1 METYWP
7 ALHREEPILSAS
19 QNNTAAWGQTP
30 EETDLPTPNPGLL
43 PSTCSLPS
51 EEGCAYRERDHC
63 TDLLSALQLAPLV
76 AQIVTTPLKAELT
89 MLQKGKVRQL
99 APFPQLLRHM

>member
-7 ALHREEPILSAS
+7 ALHREEAILSAS

-30 EETDLPTPNPGLL
+30 GETYLPTPNPGLL

-51 EEGCAYRERDHC
+51 EEGCAYGERGHC
-63 TDLLSALQLAPLV
+63 TDLLSALQPAPFV
-76 AQIVTTPLKAELT
+76 AQIVTIPLKVELT
-89 MLQKGKVRQL
+89 LCHRMGN
-99 APFPQLLRHM
+99 